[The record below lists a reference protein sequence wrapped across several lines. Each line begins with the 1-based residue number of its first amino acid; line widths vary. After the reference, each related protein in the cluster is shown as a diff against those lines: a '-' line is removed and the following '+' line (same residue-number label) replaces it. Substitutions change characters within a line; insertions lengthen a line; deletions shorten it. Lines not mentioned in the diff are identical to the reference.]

1 MKIIYQNCEK
11 KYKNIGEKWN
21 YCIHEGRVHQSHNV
35 VHCSPHPTPAK
46 NIYREGR
53 ENLYSS
59 KLALWNDVRNA
70 ESQPGPQG
78 IPSHFQR
85 KKPWGRGWW
94 KPLITFILTRK
105 TRLANTYQ
113 LFLYRPLY
121 YGRLLGR
128 WLFATQLH
136 EKLRKIN
143 KWTPYLQSNTVFTTV
158 RMPLAQIPSL
168 CTADLR

>member
-1 MKIIYQNCEK
+1 MKLWIYENHISELWK
-11 KYKNIGEKWN
+11 KKKEYWRKMKLLYTRGE
-21 YCIHEGRVHQSHNV
+21 S
-35 VHCSPHPTPAK
+35 SPEPQCCTLLSPPYPCK

-59 KLALWNDVRNA
+59 TLALWNDVRNA

-143 KWTPYLQSNTVFTTV
+143 
-158 RMPLAQIPSL
+158 
-168 CTADLR
+168 